1 MSARDI
7 SELKGRRFDL
17 VVVGGGIA
25 GCGIARDAALR
36 GLSVLLVEKR
46 DFAAETSSASSKL
59 AHGGLRYLEYLRFG
73 LVRESLH
80 ERETLLRIAPHLVRP
95 LPFLLPVYRNLGRPL
110 WKLRAGLFLYDL
122 LQGGMSLGR
131 HRLLKSEEIAS
142 EEPQLQTNGLKGG
155 FRFHDAQMNDARLV
169 LENALD
175 AQAHGALL
183 LSRVECKD
191 LLVREGRVVGVHL
204 RDLLGAESVEVE
216 ARVVVNAAGP
226 WYARI
231 LGMQKLTEG
240 PTPRLSRGTHI
251 VLPSITQGHGILL
264 QSRQDRR
271 VLFALPW
278 KGQSLVG
285 TTEIEHYGRPE
296 ELSIEDEDV
305 EYLLREV
312 DSYFPAK
319 NQSERR
325 VLSSF
330 AGLRTLLPGS
340 AELGEVSREAQVRE
354 EAPGLVCVLGGKF
367 TTYRAV
373 AERAVDM
380 ITLLIDAKAKRACQ
394 TAELPLPGGDIPEMN
409 DYFRVAED
417 LLLRETKLPLT
428 TLRYLLGTYGSR
440 HTSILKLIREHPEWA
455 EPLEKDLPFT
465 VAEVVH
471 AVRHEHA
478 LKLEDLIWR
487 RTWRGYLGPLDDA
500 TSDRWEAA
508 LAEGLRGKPRRILV

>member
-7 SELKGRRFDL
+7 SELTGRRFDL
-17 VVVGGGIA
+17 IIVGGGIA

-36 GLSVLLVEKR
+36 GLSVLLVEKD
-46 DFAAETSSASSKL
+46 DFAAATSSASSKL
-59 AHGGLRYLEYLRFG
+59 AHGGLRYLEYFRFG

-95 LPFLLPVYRNLGRPL
+95 LPFLLPVYRNAGRPL

-122 LQGGMSLGR
+122 LAGGMGLGR
-131 HRLLKSEEIAS
+131 HRLLKTEEIAA
-142 EEPQLQTNGLKGG
+142 EEPQLQTSGLKGG
-155 FRFHDAQMNDARLV
+155 FNFHDAQMNDARMV

-183 LSRVECKD
+183 LSRVECRD

-204 RDLLGAESVEVE
+204 RDTLAEGSAEVE
-216 ARVVVNAAGP
+216 ASVVVNAAGP

-231 LGMQKLTEG
+231 LGMQGLTER

-251 VLPSITQGHGILL
+251 IIPPVTQGHGILL

-285 TTEIEHYGRPE
+285 TTEVEHSKEPE
-296 ELSIEDEDV
+296 ELTVPSEDI

-319 NQSERR
+319 GTGRR
-325 VLSSF
+325 SVLSSF
-330 AGLRTLLPGS
+330 VGLRTLLPGDV
-340 AELGEVSREAQVRE
+340 ALGEVSREARVRE

-373 AERAVDM
+373 AERAVDLV
-380 ITLLIDAKAKRACQ
+380 TLLIDAKTKAPCR

-417 LLLRETKLPLT
+417 LLVRETKLPLT

-478 LKLEDLIWR
+478 FSVEDLIWR
-487 RTWRGYLGPLDDA
+487 RTWRAHLGPLGEEA
-500 TSDRWEAA
+500 ARRWEAA
-508 LAEGLRGKPRRILV
+508 LEEGLRGKPRRILV